1 MIDARAQGLEDI
13 LQRLEDRLIGILD
26 KDMPNVCIHCWDFF
40 GECGC
45 EDPTFWPLNHAVGKI
60 RGMLGFEGYDL
71 P

>member
-13 LQRLEDRLIGILD
+13 LQRLEDRLIGAD
-26 KDMPNVCIHCWDFF
+26 KVPDVCIHCWDLF
-40 GECGC
+40 GECSC
-45 EDPTFWPLNHAVGKI
+45 EDPLFWPLNHAVGKI